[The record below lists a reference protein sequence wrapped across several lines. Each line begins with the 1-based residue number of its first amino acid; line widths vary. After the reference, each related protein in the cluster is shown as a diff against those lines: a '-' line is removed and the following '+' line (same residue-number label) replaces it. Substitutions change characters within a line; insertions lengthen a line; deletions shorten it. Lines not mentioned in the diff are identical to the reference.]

1 MTRTQYFCEKYNLPW
16 QTVNKFT
23 HSLNLPVRTNKG
35 VRYYSENDVKKIS
48 MAIERA
54 KEKSQDSRDELIEAV
69 VIYLKNKMNL
79 GIDEIQRRINNT
91 FEENFSKKQ
100 ILWTINN

>member
-1 MTRTQYFCEKYNLPW
+1 
-16 QTVNKFT
+16 
-23 HSLNLPVRTNKG
+23 
-35 VRYYSENDVKKIS
+35 